1 MFKKNS
7 LLVAASVSMLTLA
20 GCLDLD
26 GHARPVDDGNAN
38 SNDVGQNDNTADNGA
53 DFNAGKIGATG
64 RYIVKYDERRSSLQ
78 RSNGTFS
85 TRSADRILSRANGA
99 TSLMHL
105 NDLQASVA
113 ELSDEQVELLR
124 SDESVAYVEPDPVR
138 YLLAEDTPYGIT
150 RVQAE
155 QLSDAAAANTK
166 VCIVDSGY
174 DINHPDLQDSGV
186 TGSVTS
192 QYAGNW
198 NHDGNGHGTHVAG
211 TIAALG
217 GNGIGVV
224 GVNPSGQLGL
234 HIVKVFNNNGDWAY
248 GSDLIRAIEQCS
260 DAGATVVNMSLGG
273 PGSSQSERQAMQNFY
288 DNGMLLVAAAGN
300 DGNNR
305 YSYPASYDAVYSVA
319 ATDSNNNRANFSQYN
334 SQVEIAA
341 PGVNVR
347 STIPGGRYAYF
358 NGTSMATPHV
368 AGVSALVW
376 SNNQGCSAQDL
387 RNALNATA
395 VDLGPAGRDIY
406 YGHGLV
412 QAKAA
417 HDYLQQQ
424 GCSTDTTEP
433 VLIDLVSGVAESD
446 LADTKAAPDDVA
458 YRISV
463 PEGATKL
470 DIQISGG
477 GGDADM
483 YVKHGEEPTQ
493 SSYDCRPYRQGNNE
507 LCSFSY
513 PQQGDWYIVL
523 DPYTDYSGV
532 TLTATVEVPSSG
544 GVSERDD
551 NLSADKGQWLRYTQE
566 VKAGDGKLTVSIAR
580 GEGDADLYLRHGSD
594 VSRKTYDC
602 RPFEDGNEESCVI
615 DNPAEGTWYI
625 GVYAYENFEGLSLI
639 REIE

>member
-1 MFKKNS
+1 MLNKNFF
-7 LLVAASVSMLTLA
+7 LMACASVSALTLA

-26 GHARPVDDGNAN
+26 GHARPVGTEGTSDA
-38 SNDVGQNDNTADNGA
+38 VQNETTPDNGA
-53 DFNAGKIGATG
+53 DYNAGKIGETG
-64 RYIVKYDERRSSLQ
+64 RYIVKYDERRASLQ

-85 TRSADRILSRANGA
+85 TRSADHILSRAGGA

-105 NDLQASVA
+105 SSLQASVA
-113 ELSDEQVELLR
+113 ELSDEQVEQLR
-124 SDESVAYVEPDPVR
+124 NEDAVAYVEPDPVR
-138 YLLAEDTPYGIT
+138 YLLAEDMPYGIP
-150 RVQAE
+150 RVQAD
-155 QLSDAAAANTK
+155 QLSDAAAVNTK
-166 VCIVDSGY
+166 VCIIDSGY
-174 DINHPDLQDSGV
+174 DINHPDLPNSGV
-186 TGSVTS
+186 TGGVTS

-198 NHDGNGHGTHVAG
+198 NNDGNGHGTHVAG

-224 GVNPSGQLGL
+224 GVNPSAQLGL
-234 HIVKVFNNNGDWAY
+234 HIVKIFNNNGDWAY

-260 DAGATVVNMSLGG
+260 DSGATVVNMSLGG
-273 PGSSQSERQAMQNFY
+273 PGSSQSERQAMQTFY
-288 DNGMLLVAAAGN
+288 NNGMLLVAAAGN

-319 ATDSNNNRANFSQYN
+319 ATDRNNTRANFSQYN
-334 SQVEIAA
+334 NQVEIAA
-341 PGVNVR
+341 PGVGVR

-376 SNNQGCSAQDL
+376 SNNQGCSAQDV
-387 RNALNATA
+387 RNALNSTA
-395 VDLGPAGRDIY
+395 VDLGSAGRDIY
-406 YGHGLV
+406 HGHGLI

-417 HDYLQQQ
+417 HDYLQLQ

-433 VLIDLVSGVAESD
+433 VLIDLDSGVAVTN
-446 LADTKAAPDDVA
+446 LADTKAAPDNVA
-458 YRISV
+458 YRIAV
-463 PEGATKL
+463 PAGATKL

-477 GGDADM
+477 SGDSDL
-483 YVKHGEEPTQ
+483 YVKHGEEPSQ
-493 SSYDCRPYRQGNNE
+493 SNYDCRPYRQGNSE
-507 LCSFSY
+507 LCSFSH

-532 TLTATVEVPSSG
+532 TLTATVEAPTGG
-544 GVSERDD
+544 GVSEQDD

-566 VKAGDGKLTVSIAR
+566 VTAGDSMLSISIAR
-580 GEGDADLYLRHGSD
+580 GEGDADLYVRHGAD

-602 RPFEDGNEESCVI
+602 RPFKDGNEESCVI

-625 GVYAYENFEGLSLI
+625 GVHGYESFEGLSLI
-639 REIE
+639 RKIE

>member
-1 MFKKNS
+1 MLKKNS
-7 LLVAASVSMLTLA
+7 FFMVCAGVCALTLA

-26 GHARPVDDGNAN
+26 GHARPVGDNGAN
-38 SNDVGQNDNTADNGA
+38 DATHNETTPDNGA
-53 DFNAGKIGATG
+53 DFNAGKIGETG
-64 RYIVKYDERRSSLQ
+64 RYIVKYDERRASLQ

-85 TRSADRILSRANGA
+85 TRSADRILSRAGGA

-113 ELSDEQVELLR
+113 ELSDDQVEQLR
-124 SDESVAYVEPDPVR
+124 NEDAVAYVEPDPVR

-150 RVQAE
+150 RVQAD
-155 QLSDAAAANTK
+155 QLLDGATVDSK
-166 VCIVDSGY
+166 VCIIDSGY
-174 DINHPDLQDSGV
+174 DINHPDLPNAGI
-186 TGSVTS
+186 TGGVTS

-234 HIVKVFNNNGDWAY
+234 HIVKIFNNNGDWAY

-260 DAGATVVNMSLGG
+260 DSGATVVNMSLGG

-319 ATDSNNNRANFSQYN
+319 ATDSDNNHANFSQYN

-341 PGVNVR
+341 PGVSVR

-376 SNNQGCSAQDL
+376 SNNQGCSAQDV
-387 RNALNATA
+387 RGALNATA
-395 VDLGPAGRDIY
+395 TDLGSAGRDIY
-406 YGHGLV
+406 YGHGLI

-433 VLIDLVSGVAESD
+433 VLIDLDSGVAETD

-458 YRISV
+458 YRIAV

-470 DIQISGG
+470 DIQINGG
-477 GGDADM
+477 SGDADL
-483 YVKHGEEPTQ
+483 YVKHGEEPTK
-493 SSYDCRPYRQGNNE
+493 SSHDCRPYRQGNNE

-532 TLTATVEVPSSG
+532 TLTATVEAPASG

-551 NLSADKGQWLRYTQE
+551 DLAANKGQWLRYTQE
-566 VKAGDGKLTVSIAR
+566 VKPGDSKLSISIAR
-580 GEGDADLYLRHGSD
+580 GEGDADLYVRHGSD
-594 VSRKTYDC
+594 VSRKTFDC

-615 DNPAEGTWYI
+615 ESPAEGTWYI
-625 GVYAYENFEGLSLI
+625 GIHGYENFEGLSLI

>member
-1 MFKKNS
+1 MLKNNS
-7 LLVAASVSMLTLA
+7 LLMACAGVCAFTLA
-20 GCLDLD
+20 GCFDLN
-26 GHARPVDDGNAN
+26 GHARPVATEGN
-38 SNDVGQNDNTADNGA
+38 NDTTQTETTPNNGA
-53 DFNAGKIGATG
+53 DFNAGKISETG
-64 RYIVKYDERRSSLQ
+64 RYIIKYDERKSSLQ

-85 TRSADRILSRANGA
+85 TRSADRILSRAGGA

-113 ELSDEQVELLR
+113 ELNEDQVEQLR
-124 SDESVAYVEPDPVR
+124 NQEAVAYVEPDPVR
-138 YLLAEDTPYGIT
+138 YLLAEETPYGIN
-150 RVQAE
+150 RVQAN
-155 QLSDAAAANTK
+155 QLSDAAASGST
-166 VCIVDSGY
+166 VCIIDSGY
-174 DINHPDLQDSGV
+174 DINHPDLQTGGV

-234 HIVKVFNNNGDWAY
+234 HIVKIFNNNGDWAY
-248 GSDLIRAIEQCS
+248 GSDLIQAIQQCS
-260 DAGATVVNMSLGG
+260 DSGASVVNMSLGG
-273 PGSSQSERQAMQNFY
+273 PGSSRSELQAMQNFY
-288 DNGMLLVAAAGN
+288 NNGMLLVAAAGN

-334 SQVEIAA
+334 NQVEIAA
-341 PGVNVR
+341 PGVSVR

-376 SNNQGCSAQDL
+376 SNNQGCSAQDV
-387 RNALNATA
+387 RNALNSTA
-395 VDLGPAGRDIY
+395 IDLGSAGRDIY
-406 YGHGLV
+406 FGHGLI

-424 GCSTDTTEP
+424 GCSTGTTEP
-433 VLIDLVSGVAESD
+433 VLIDLESGVAETG
-446 LADTKAAPDDVA
+446 LADTKAAPEDVA
-458 YRISV
+458 YRIAV

-477 GGDADM
+477 PGDADL
-483 YVKHGEEPTQ
+483 YVKQGEEPSLTNH
-493 SSYDCRPYRQGNNE
+493 DCRPYRQGNNE
-507 LCSFSY
+507 LCSFSH
-513 PQQGDWYIVL
+513 PQQGDWYIML

-532 TLTATVEVPSSG
+532 TLTATVEAPASDG
-544 GVSERDD
+544 LTEQDD
-551 NLSADKGQWLRYTQE
+551 DLTASKGQWLRYTQE
-566 VKAGDGKLTVSIAR
+566 VSIGDNRLSISIAR
-580 GEGDADLYLRHGSD
+580 GEGDADLYVRHGSD

-615 DNPAEGTWYI
+615 ENPAEGTWYI
-625 GVYAYENFEGLSLI
+625 GVHGYENFEGLSLI
-639 REIE
+639 RKIE